1 MKILVVCGAGAS
13 STFVAQRLNSALRA
27 EGLGHQAHAGNGSSL
42 LYELDTADVV
52 LLGPHMADTADD
64 IRGLTGER
72 GPLITVLP
80 DDIYSDL
87 DGTRALS
94 VLREVL
100 AVPAGKSSPAA
111 ENTEEGNSMSASR
124 TVTVASSSG
133 LHARPAKLFVEAVQ
147 GTGSTITL
155 AKGEKSVNAASILTV
170 LSLGVEKG
178 DEVTLTAEGG
188 EEEQAL
194 DTLEHFLTT
203 DHDA

>member
-13 STFVAQRLNSALRA
+13 STFVAQRLNSAMRA
-27 EGLGHQAHAGNGSSL
+27 EGLGHQADAGNGSSL

-94 VLREVL
+94 VLREVIT
-100 AVPAGKSSPAA
+100 VPAGKSSPAA

-147 GTGSTITL
+147 GTGSQVTL

>member
-13 STFVAQRLNSALRA
+13 STFVAQRLNRALRA
-27 EGLGHQAHAGNGSSL
+27 EGRGHQAHAGNGSSL

-52 LLGPHMADTADD
+52 LLGPHMADSAED
-64 IRGLTGER
+64 IRGLTGTQ
-72 GPLITVLP
+72 GTVVAVLP

-94 VLREVL
+94 VLREVV
-100 AVPAGKSSPAA
+100 AVPAGENAPAA
-111 ENTEEGNSMSASR
+111 ETTEEGTPMSASR

-147 GTGSTITL
+147 NSGSKVTL
-155 AKGEKSVNAASILTV
+155 AKGEKTVNAASILTV

-188 EEEQAL
+188 EEEQTL
-194 DTLEHFLTT
+194 DTLAEFLST

>member
-13 STFVAQRLNSALRA
+13 STFVAQRLNRAMSAA
-27 EGLGHQAHAGNGSSL
+27 GLGHQAYADNGSSL

-52 LLGPHMADTADD
+52 LLGPHMADSAED
-64 IRGLTGER
+64 IRGLTGSQ
-72 GPLITVLP
+72 GAVVTVLP

-94 VLREVL
+94 ALREVI
-100 AVPAGKSSPAA
+100 AVPAGEDSPAA
-111 ENTEEGNSMSASR
+111 ETTEEGNLMSASR
-124 TVTVASSSG
+124 TVTVGSSSG

-147 GTGSTITL
+147 NTGAKVTI
-155 AKGEKSVNAASILTV
+155 AKGEKAVNAASILTV

-178 DEVTLTAEGG
+178 DEVTLTVEGG
-188 EEEQAL
+188 DEEQAL
-194 DTLEHFLTT
+194 DTLAEFLTT

>member
-1 MKILVVCGAGAS
+1 
-13 STFVAQRLNSALRA
+13 
-27 EGLGHQAHAGNGSSL
+27 
-42 LYELDTADVV
+42 
-52 LLGPHMADTADD
+52 
-64 IRGLTGER
+64 
-72 GPLITVLP
+72 
-80 DDIYSDL
+80 
-87 DGTRALS
+87 
-94 VLREVL
+94 
-100 AVPAGKSSPAA
+100 
-111 ENTEEGNSMSASR
+111 MSASR

-194 DTLEHFLTT
+194 DTLEQFLTT